1 MPDCLFFCRLKI
13 NHDSLEF
20 IFEFSTIAN
29 TYSFRQ
35 KNRPIIKMD
44 AVLER
49 SAAALLMV
57 VLITA
62 FYEKR
67 SRIG

>member
-1 MPDCLFFCRLKI
+1 M
-13 NHDSLEF
+13 
-20 IFEFSTIAN
+20 
-29 TYSFRQ
+29 YSVRQ

-49 SAAALLMV
+49 SAVALLMV

-62 FYEKR
+62 FYEK
-67 SRIG
+67 GQE

>member
-1 MPDCLFFCRLKI
+1 MYIYDKPPVLTQRCSV
-13 NHDSLEF
+13 H
-20 IFEFSTIAN
+20 
-29 TYSFRQ
+29 Q
-35 KNRPIIKMD
+35 KNRPIIKKMD

-62 FYEKR
+62 FYEK
-67 SRIG
+67 GQE

>member
-1 MPDCLFFCRLKI
+1 L
-13 NHDSLEF
+13 
-20 IFEFSTIAN
+20 
-29 TYSFRQ
+29 
-35 KNRPIIKMD
+35 D

-62 FYEKR
+62 FYEK
-67 SRIG
+67 GQG

>member
-1 MPDCLFFCRLKI
+1 MINRQSLPRDVVSTKKI
-13 NHDSLEF
+13 ARS
-20 IFEFSTIAN
+20 
-29 TYSFRQ
+29 Y
-35 KNRPIIKMD
+35 KKMD

-62 FYEKR
+62 FYDKGQE
-67 SRIG
+67 

>member
-1 MPDCLFFCRLKI
+1 LRANWPALFEVKIHQKISKIHVQCPPKKSPDHK
-13 NHDSLEF
+13 
-20 IFEFSTIAN
+20 
-29 TYSFRQ
+29 
-35 KNRPIIKMD
+35 KMD

-62 FYEKR
+62 FYEK
-67 SRIG
+67 GQE

>member
-1 MPDCLFFCRLKI
+1 
-13 NHDSLEF
+13 
-20 IFEFSTIAN
+20 
-29 TYSFRQ
+29 
-35 KNRPIIKMD
+35 MD

-57 VLITA
+57 ALITA
-62 FYEKR
+62 FYKKK